1 MSRQPAVPTQVRPLR
16 VGVVDVGGSSMRRGT
31 VSIGPAA
38 SPVVSDVVSDPTA
51 TNPDEAVDQVLA
63 LAEAASHDA
72 AAVGVVLPG
81 LVDESDGVGVWSEN
95 IGWRDVAFG
104 DLLRSRL
111 TVPVA
116 IGHDVR
122 AWGAAEHR
130 WGAGHGLSD
139 VAVVVVGTGIS
150 AALFVDGRPLVARGF
165 AGEFGH
171 LRVAEDQ
178 PCACGGTGCLEAVAS
193 AAGIVRSYNAVAD
206 RSVAGAVDVA
216 DAVRRGEA
224 VAVDVWSTA
233 LDRLADGLAAL
244 TTVVAPEAIVLGGGL
259 ALAGE
264 EILFAP
270 LRRRLADRLHYP
282 PVPDLLHAAFEGT
295 GGLVGA
301 ALLAVELLEDPR

>member
-1 MSRQPAVPTQVRPLR
+1 M
-16 VGVVDVGGSSMRRGT
+16 
-31 VSIGPAA
+31 
-38 SPVVSDVVSDPTA
+38 
-51 TNPDEAVDQVLA
+51 
-63 LAEAASHDA
+63 
-72 AAVGVVLPG
+72 
-81 LVDESDGVGVWSEN
+81 WSEN

-111 TVPVA
+111 AVPVA

-122 AWGAAEHR
+122 AWGAAEQR
-130 WGAGHGLSD
+130 WGAGRGLSD

-150 AALFVDGRPLVARGF
+150 AALFVDGRPLVATRLSPASSGTC
-165 AGEFGH
+165 AWPDDE
-171 LRVAEDQ
+171 

-193 AAGIVRSYNAVAD
+193 AAGIVRAYNAAAD

-264 EILFAP
+264 EILFDP

-282 PVPDLLHAAFEGT
+282 PVPDLLRAAFEGT

>member
-1 MSRQPAVPTQVRPLR
+1 MSRLSSGSVR

-31 VSIGPAA
+31 VDIDPSGP
-38 SPVVSDVVSDPTA
+38 PVVNEVVSEPTA
-51 TNPDEAVDQVLA
+51 TDPDQAVAQVLV
-63 LAEAASHDA
+63 LAEAAAHDSS
-72 AAVGVVLPG
+72 AVGVVLPG
-81 LVDESDGVGVWSEN
+81 VVDESVGVGVWSEN
-95 IGWRDVAFG
+95 LGWRDVAFG

-111 TVPVA
+111 DVPVA

-130 WGAGHGLSD
+130 WGAGRGLSD

-150 AALFVDGRPLVARGF
+150 AALVVDGRPLVARGF

-171 LRVAEDQ
+171 LHVAGDE

-193 AAGIVRSYNAVAD
+193 AAGIVRAYNAATG
-206 RSVAGAVDVA
+206 RSVAGAVEVA
-216 DAVRRGEA
+216 EGVRRGEA
-224 VAVDVWSTA
+224 VAVEVWSTA

-264 EILFAP
+264 EMLFAP
-270 LRRRLADRLHYP
+270 LRSRLPDRLRYS
-282 PVPDLLHAAFEGT
+282 PVPDLLPAAFEGA

-301 ALLAVELLEDPR
+301 ALLAGELLEASR